1 MWTLEE
7 INFYLFC
14 KLTKFMRWMDLPEDY
29 WIWLDK
35 NMFEGAL

>member
-1 MWTLEE
+1 MWNWEE
-7 INFYLFC
+7 IYFYLFC
-14 KLTKFMRWMDLPEDY
+14 KLTEFMRWMDLPEDY